1 MTFHSENPMYITAL
15 ALWAAFLI
23 AALFYTPRARNS
35 RTRPLAAYLIFSAVF
50 TMTSFVVF
58 AVIIAVLGRGW
69 AVARVSRPNRRG
81 NISLRGIRSGLAGRP
96 VAAAQTA
103 SSAGA
108 ALTDDP
114 SSPLRR
120 VAP

>member
-23 AALFYTPRARNS
+23 AALFYTPRARNP

-58 AVIIAVLGRGW
+58 AVIIAVLG
-69 AVARVSRPNRRG
+69 AVGQSHV
-81 NISLRGIRSGLAGRP
+81 LADP
-96 VAAAQTA
+96 IAAAIFLFVVFVP
-103 SSAGA
+103 
-108 ALTDDP
+108 ALLVGRWQ
-114 SSPLRR
+114 LRK
-120 VAP
+120 PPHPPEQP